1 MDRSAS
7 EPLAEHEV
15 YDPVVA
21 CDIYAHLC
29 VMVCGECG
37 TEDGDHAEDC
47 RGRGAN
53 PTVCLT
59 HR

>member
-1 MDRSAS
+1 MT
-7 EPLAEHEV
+7 EPLAEYEV
-15 YDPVVA
+15 YDQEA
-21 CDIYAHLC
+21 TCDLYAHDC
-29 VMVCGECG
+29 VMVCSECG

-53 PTVCLT
+53 DKVCST